1 MVKMAN
7 IVYKSEEEQNIRSD
21 FNPYQASREEL
32 EMDLKQQF
40 KLLTDYRN
48 KFYDFLDEEHA
59 DRIFEGTVV
68 SSPFSKTI
76 LSDDNVKAV
85 DEVRLQ
91 DFDDEKTFKKVLEW
105 YYCYL
110 RILQNTYIDNKV
122 LRDKYSVDVN
132 INDYM

>member
-1 MVKMAN
+1 MAN